1 MTTVPDSAREL
12 LDSAALA
19 HLVTLNR
26 DRSPHVTIVWVGM
39 DGDEILFAS
48 LERRQKIRNIERDG
62 RVALSLETD
71 RSNAI
76 GLPEYLV
83 VEGHARVQE
92 GGGPE
97 LLQNLAYVYIGP
109 GVRFPPFDAPPP
121 GFVVRI
127 TVDHLGGV
135 GPWA

>member
-1 MTTVPDSAREL
+1 MSTVPDSAREL

-26 DRSPHVTIVWVGM
+26 DGSPHVTIVWVGM

-76 GLPEYLV
+76 GLREYLV

-97 LLQNLAYVYIGP
+97 LLQSLASVYIGP
-109 GVRFPPFDAPPP
+109 GIRFPPFDDPPP